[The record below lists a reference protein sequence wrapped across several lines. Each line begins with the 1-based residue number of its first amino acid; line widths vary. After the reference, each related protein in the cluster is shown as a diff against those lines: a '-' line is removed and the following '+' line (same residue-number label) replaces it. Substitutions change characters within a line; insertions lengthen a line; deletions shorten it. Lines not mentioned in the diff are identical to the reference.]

1 MACSPLKL
9 WFTFLRDPSLQL
21 TLHQALPERASTPEL
36 CLPFYPLHIY
46 ADVNGEQPFIFSQA
60 DLEELVISQ
69 FLNRLV
75 L

>member
-1 MACSPLKL
+1 MVTP
-9 WFTFLRDPSLQL
+9 PSNRRQTRLSQNNPRL
-21 TLHQALPERASTPEL
+21 EL
-36 CLPFYPLHIY
+36 CLPFHSLHID